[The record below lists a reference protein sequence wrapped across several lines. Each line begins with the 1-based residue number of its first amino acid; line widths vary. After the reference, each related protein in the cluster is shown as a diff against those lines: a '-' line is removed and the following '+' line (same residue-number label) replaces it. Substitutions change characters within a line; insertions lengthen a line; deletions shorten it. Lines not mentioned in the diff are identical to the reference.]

1 MLEIILFGIIG
12 MTIEAPT
19 VYWITYA
26 ISIVVWTAMS
36 VLKIIKLK
44 IKKQKDKLIEEIL
57 WEMIEDA

>member
-12 MTIEAPT
+12 MTIEAPM

-26 ISIVVWTAMS
+26 ISIVVWAAMS

-44 IKKQKDKLIEEIL
+44 IEKQKDNLIEEIL
-57 WEMIEDA
+57 EEMIEDA